1 MRRRS
6 YGGGFG
12 VNRWVVK
19 TEHIL
24 GFAILLIGVSSL
36 LLFLSAM
43 IQAGYGDTV
52 QAMTHSFLVFL
63 AATPWYIWLI
73 IDAVAVAFLVL
84 ASGKGE

>member
-6 YGGGFG
+6 YGGFG

-36 LLFLSAM
+36 LLLFSAL
-43 IQAGYGDTV
+43 IQAGRSDV
-52 QAMTHSFLVFL
+52 VNVWIVNFMTFLGY
-63 AATPWYIWLI
+63 TPWFVWLI
-73 IDAVAVAFLVL
+73 IDVVAIAFLAL
-84 ASGKGE
+84 AGGKGK

>member
-6 YGGGFG
+6 YGGFG

-36 LLFLSAM
+36 LLFLSAL
-43 IQAGYGDTV
+43 IQAGRSDMV
-52 QAMTHSFLVFL
+52 NVMIVNFMTFLGY
-63 AATPWYIWLI
+63 TPWFVWLI
-73 IDAVAVAFLVL
+73 IDLVAIAFLAL
-84 ASGKGE
+84 AGGKGE

>member
-1 MRRRS
+1 MRRRI
-6 YGGGFG
+6 YRGFS

-24 GFAILLIGVSSL
+24 GFAILLILVSSL
-36 LLFLSAM
+36 LLLLSAT

-52 QAMTHSFLVFL
+52 VAWMMSFLKFL

-73 IDAVAVAFLVL
+73 IDVVAIAFLSL
-84 ASGKGE
+84 AGGRGE